1 MSSPPLTAE
10 IMSEV
15 DPEKPG
21 VNPQPWTGIQYV
33 SIPEFQDVGNQVSQE
48 VVDAIAGRQTV
59 DQALEAGQEIAQRAG
74 EATEGGLMATTTTET
89 RPHGLGSRRGPETG
103 HG

>member
-1 MSSPPLTAE
+1 LTKQ

-21 VNPQPWTGIQYV
+21 VKPQPWIGIQYV

-48 VVDAIAGRQTV
+48 VVNAISGRQSV
-59 DQALEAGQEIAQRAG
+59 DRALERGQEIAQRAG
-74 EATEGGLMATTTTET
+74 ELQKEEG
-89 RPHGLGSRRGPETG
+89 
-103 HG
+103 